1 MLPHYLDHTGSIGAF
16 GQTSGVLYVKSQE
29 TGVTGN
35 RSVGR
40 SRAVPTTVDKLLH
53 YI

>member
-40 SRAVPTTVDKLLH
+40 SRAVPPTVANLLH
-53 YI
+53 SI